1 MPYRNY
7 LCSRPR
13 LVLYG
18 STHGDV
24 DELEALLSD
33 VLRSR
38 GEHPVIESFVG
49 TLPYYLEYTRRNPYL
64 ILVAAAPGADGPDI
78 VRKIRENNPAARLV
92 WLCGKEYAKSA
103 YRIRPTALEE
113 FPATREAVERAMDEC
128 GLCGIKAGQ
137 EVPTEIV

>member
-1 MPYRNY
+1 MPYREY

-18 STHGDV
+18 STYEGV

-78 VRKIRENNPAARLV
+78 VRRIRENNPAARLV
-92 WLCGKEYAKSA
+92 WLCSKEYAMAA

-113 FPATREAVERAMDEC
+113 FPATREAAERAMDEC
-128 GLCGIKAGQ
+128 GLLGREAKPEGS
-137 EVPTEIV
+137 TEIV